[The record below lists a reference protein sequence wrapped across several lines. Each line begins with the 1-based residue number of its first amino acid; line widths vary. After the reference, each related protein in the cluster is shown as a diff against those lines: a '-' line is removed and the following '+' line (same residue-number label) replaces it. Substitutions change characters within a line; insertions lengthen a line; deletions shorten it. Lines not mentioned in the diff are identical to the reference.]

1 MLNHQSPI
9 PNQQSAIPDLLSVVL
24 TLRSVPRSSA
34 PGGSPAW
41 WGRASHALLLGVIG
55 RADAA
60 LAATLHEGDGPKP
73 FTVSSLLG
81 RFPDRDLD
89 PTGSYVLR
97 LTAIERRVARVLL
110 EAIAEGGPLAAGA
123 LLELDYRTL
132 RVEAATWD
140 GEVQPWAGS
149 AAYDAFAASHLAA
162 AEPPDRQVTLQ
173 FTSPTAFRTQGR
185 HMPLPLPDLVFGS
198 LAERW
203 NAFAPVAFPAE
214 VRRYAAECLAIS
226 RFDLSSRATPG
237 KEGGLRVGGVGQIT
251 YATLNYDRYWMSL
264 LHALAAF
271 ALFSGVGVST
281 ALGMGQCRKIED

>member
-1 MLNHQSPI
+1 MTDT
-9 PNQQSAIPDLLSVVL
+9 PDLLAVVL
-24 TLRSVPRSSA
+24 TLRPIAGQGAAGAA
-34 PGGSPAW
+34 PVGEAPAGEAPAW
-41 WGRASHALLLGVIG
+41 WGRAAHALLLDVLG
-55 RADAA
+55 RADAG
-60 LAATLHEGDGPKP
+60 LAGRLHDDDGPKP

-81 RFPDRDLD
+81 RFPGRSLD
-89 PTGSYVLR
+89 PQESYVLR
-97 LTAIERRVARVLL
+97 LTALERRVAGILL
-110 EAIAEGGPLAAGA
+110 EAAAAGGPLAPGA
-123 LLELDYRTL
+123 RLKLDHRPL

-140 GEVQPWAGS
+140 GAVQPWAGA

-203 NAFAPVAFPAE
+203 NAFAPVAFPVE